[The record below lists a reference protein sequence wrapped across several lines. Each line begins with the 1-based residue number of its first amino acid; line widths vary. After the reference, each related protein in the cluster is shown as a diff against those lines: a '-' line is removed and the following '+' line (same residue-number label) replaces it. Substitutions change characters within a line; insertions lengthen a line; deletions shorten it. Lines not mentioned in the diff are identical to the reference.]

1 VSSHTLVLLSALE
14 TASVGLAVVIRSY
27 LQKSAAGP
35 VVKPSNFFSELKRRN
50 VYEVAI
56 AYGAV
61 VWALIPD
68 ATYLEC
74 IVP

>member
-1 VSSHTLVLLSALE
+1 VEPHSGASFRLE

-35 VVKPSNFFSELKRRN
+35 AVKTSNFFSELKWPN
-50 VYEVAI
+50 VYKVAI

-61 VWALIPD
+61 AWVLIQV
-68 ATYLEC
+68 ATYFEC

>member
-1 VSSHTLVLLSALE
+1 M
-14 TASVGLAVVIRSY
+14 GLAVVIRSY
-27 LQKSAAGP
+27 LRKSAARP
-35 VVKPSNFFSELKRRN
+35 AVKTSNFFSELKRPN
-50 VYEVAI
+50 VYKVAI

-61 VWALIPD
+61 AWVLFQD

>member
-1 VSSHTLVLLSALE
+1 LE

-35 VVKPSNFFSELKRRN
+35 AVKTSNFFSELKWPN
-50 VYEVAI
+50 VYKVAI

-61 VWALIPD
+61 AWVLIQV

>member
-1 VSSHTLVLLSALE
+1 M
-14 TASVGLAVVIRSY
+14 GLAVVIRSY
-27 LQKSAAGP
+27 LQKSAARP
-35 VVKPSNFFSELKRRN
+35 AVKTSNFFSELKRRN
-50 VYEVAI
+50 VYKVAI

-61 VWALIPD
+61 AWVLIQD